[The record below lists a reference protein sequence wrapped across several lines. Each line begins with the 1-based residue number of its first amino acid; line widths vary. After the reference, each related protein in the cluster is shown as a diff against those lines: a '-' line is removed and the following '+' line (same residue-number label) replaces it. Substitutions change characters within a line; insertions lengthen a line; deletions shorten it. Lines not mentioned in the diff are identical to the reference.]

1 MSRAFAREHSWSS
14 PTCPLGTDPEALQPA
29 QLPPEAVPTR
39 PPPVCS
45 LMGRCSMLPF
55 FLLPRPPS
63 TTSSLHAV
71 RVPAPSLPVK
81 GTGEQLCPGHAGQVQ
96 CRARR
101 WHSSLPSARLSP
113 ALVTHSLSSVN
124 GNTFRQLQ
132 QNIRTA
138 APQTNVLLGPEGSFS
153 STVTSAAIPPDRETQ
168 EQSLNPPA
176 GIYSSTHSCTAVIR
190 MSSLEEVSPEVTQR
204 VKTELR
210 EGQKQNGTGW
220 VLQPPHRPRSV
231 LV

>member
-1 MSRAFAREHSWSS
+1 MNTAGAAQRVPWAAPHRPRGTPARTTATGSCSDTSTSRLL
-14 PTCPLGTDPEALQPA
+14 PYGPLLHA
-29 QLPPEAVPTR
+29 
-39 PPPVCS
+39 S
-45 LMGRCSMLPF
+45 LLSA
-55 FLLPRPPS
+55 LPRPPS

-124 GNTFRQLQ
+124 ENTFRQLQ

-210 EGQKQNGTGW
+210 EGQNQNGTGW